1 MTKSQAHRCR
11 ECGACSDSAVEAG
24 MCASCVFELALEIS
38 GASLEPPTT
47 SAPAS
52 SVPPRIPGYEIR
64 ETLGIGGMGTV
75 WLGEQSE
82 PIRRT
87 VAIKVVREG
96 FDSVE
101 AAARF
106 DLERQTL
113 ALLDHPHVARLFDA
127 GTTDD
132 GQPYFVMEHVPG
144 VPITQFC
151 NGHRMSVERR
161 VQLFADVCE
170 TVHYA
175 HQKGI
180 LHRDLKPSNVLV
192 VDREGTPVPKV
203 IDFGIAKAIRPLL
216 FDHASI
222 TRSDLLIGTPEY
234 MSPEQLAR
242 GDVDVRS
249 DVYSLGAILYELLA
263 GTRPFDPEAMARMG
277 LEEALRTIR
286 EVDAPTPSARV
297 TSRGA
302 AAESAAL
309 ARATGL
315 GALVSKL
322 RGDLD
327 WITMKAL
334 AKEPSRRYGSAVEF
348 AEDQRRF
355 LRHEPVAAGPPGIAY
370 RARKFVRRN
379 PAATISGA
387 VLLLSLI
394 GFGAAMTIQ
403 ADRVSRERDRANDQA
418 AVSQEVTE
426 FLVDLFWVSDPSEA
440 RGNEITAREVLD
452 RGAARVRDEITH
464 PTVRAQLVGELG
476 VIYRNLGLLAEAEPL
491 LKEAAELQVRAFGR
505 KDPRT
510 LKALHELAGLQ
521 SSRGHSA
528 VAESLYLEVMAGW
541 RTLADDEDPRV
552 LDALH
557 DLAIVYREQ
566 DRMEKAEESFH
577 RVLEV
582 RRRSGRADDPATLAA
597 LTNLAVLYKRTGR
610 LDLAEP
616 LFKEALVGRRR
627 LLGEDH
633 PRTLLTM
640 STLGD
645 LYSMQGRHEEAE
657 ALLRETAAAQIKILG
672 STHPDYGITLE
683 YLASSLWMRGEH
695 ERAVNAFSEIVDLRR
710 STLGGEHPKTLIA
723 MHNLGSVLMASGDVT
738 EAERIASETL
748 EVRRRTLGDDHRYTV
763 ETMHLQAL
771 IAMKR
776 SDPEAALSHLAVAVR
791 HGLGPAELQNSAFE
805 TLRSVPE
812 FRELLL
818 VSRRRSASD

>member
-1 MTKSQAHRCR
+1 MTESQANRCR
-11 ECGACSDSAVEAG
+11 ECGAWSDTAVEAG

-38 GASLEPPTT
+38 DASLEAPTT

-52 SVPPRIPGYEIR
+52 SVPPRIPGYEVR
-64 ETLGIGGMGTV
+64 ETLGRGGMGTV
-75 WLGEQSE
+75 WLGEQRE
-82 PIRRT
+82 PVRRT
-87 VAIKVVREG
+87 VAIKLIREG
-96 FDSVE
+96 FDSAEV
-101 AAARF
+101 AARF
-106 DLERQTL
+106 DMERQTL
-113 ALLDHPHVARLFDA
+113 AMLDHPHVARLFDA

-151 NGHRMSVERR
+151 NEHQMSVEHR
-161 VQLFADVCE
+161 VELFADVCE

-203 IDFGIAKAIRPLL
+203 IDFGIAKAIRPLI
-216 FDHASI
+216 FDRASI
-222 TRSDLLIGTPEY
+222 TRSNLLIGTPEY

-242 GDVDVRS
+242 GDVDVQS

-263 GTRPFDPEAMARMG
+263 GARPFDPETMARVG
-277 LEEALRTIR
+277 LEEVLRTIR

-297 TSRGA
+297 TSLGA

-309 ARATGL
+309 ARATGP

-334 AKEPSRRYGSAVEF
+334 AKEPSRRYGSAVAL

-387 VLLLSLI
+387 VLLVSLI
-394 GFGAAMTIQ
+394 GFAVAMTIQ

-418 AVSQEVTE
+418 AVSQQVTD

-440 RGNEITAREVLD
+440 RGKEITAREVLD
-452 RGAARVRDEITH
+452 RGAARVRDEITQ

-491 LKEAAELQVRAFGR
+491 LEEAAELQARAFGPS
-505 KDPRT
+505 DPRT
-510 LKALHELAGLQ
+510 LHALHELAGLQ
-521 SSRGHSA
+521 SSRGRSA
-528 VAESLYLEVMAGW
+528 IAESLYLEVMAGW
-541 RTLADDEDPRV
+541 RIVADEEDPRY

-557 DLAIVYREQ
+557 DRAIVYRDQ
-566 DRMEKAEESFH
+566 DRMELAEEAFH
-577 RVLEV
+577 HVLEV
-582 RRRSGRADDPATLAA
+582 RGRTGRTADPATLAA
-597 LTNLAVLYKRTGR
+597 MANLGVLFKRTGR

-616 LFKEALVGRRR
+616 LFEEALAGRRR

-633 PRTLLTM
+633 PKTLLTM
-640 STLGD
+640 STLGE
-645 LYSMQGRHEEAE
+645 LYAMQGRHEEAE
-657 ALLRETAAAQIKILG
+657 LC
-672 STHPDYGITLE
+672 SY
-683 YLASSLWMRGEH
+683 
-695 ERAVNAFSEIVDLRR
+695 
-710 STLGGEHPKTLIA
+710 
-723 MHNLGSVLMASGDVT
+723 
-738 EAERIASETL
+738 
-748 EVRRRTLGDDHRYTV
+748 EV
-763 ETMHLQAL
+763 
-771 IAMKR
+771 
-776 SDPEAALSHLAVAVR
+776 
-791 HGLGPAELQNSAFE
+791 
-805 TLRSVPE
+805 
-812 FRELLL
+812 
-818 VSRRRSASD
+818 